1 MSTDEQQTSELLSAA
16 AARDTSSY
24 DHSAYL
30 GASSPEREAYQS
42 AMSVIA
48 KSEPTIA
55 ALIKGEL
62 GNQRSQL
69 KLIASENYASPA
81 VMLAMGNWLSD
92 KYAEGVPGHRFYAGC
107 EYVDQIE
114 RIAADHAKALFG
126 AEHAYVQPHSGIDA
140 NLVAFWAILAQR
152 VEGPFLGEHGVKH
165 INDLTDADWETLR
178 RGYGDQRMI
187 GMSLDAGGH
196 LTHGFRP
203 NISGKLFSQKNYGV
217 DPETEMLDY
226 DRVRKLAHEFKPL
239 ILIAGYSA
247 YPRKVNF
254 AKMKEIADE
263 VGATFMVDM
272 AHFAGLVAGK
282 QMTGDFD
289 PIPFADIVTTTTHKS
304 LRGPRGGMV
313 LCKKPLAEFVDK
325 GCPMVLGGPISNMM
339 AAKAVAFA
347 EARQPSFQ
355 DYAKRIVENAAALG
369 EGLVKRGARLVTGGT
384 ENHLVLVDV
393 RSFGLTGRQAET
405 ALEASGV
412 IVNRNSIPNDPNG
425 AWYTSGV
432 RLGTPA
438 LTTVGLGTDDMDEV
452 ADIIAG
458 VLTASEP
465 TSTPN
470 GPSLAKFSLDPAQI
484 ERARQRCADVLRTHP
499 LYPSIGV
506 L

>member
-1 MSTDEQQTSELLSAA
+1 MSINETSELVTAA
-16 AARDTSSY
+16 AARDTT
-24 DHSAYL
+24 AYITAPYE
-30 GASSPEREAYQS
+30 GAVSDERTAYEA
-42 AMSVIA
+42 ALRVIA
-48 KSEPTIA
+48 RSEPTIA
-55 ALIKGEL
+55 GLIRDEL

-81 VMLAMGNWLSD
+81 VMLAMGNWLTD

-107 EYVDQIE
+107 EYIDQIE
-114 RIAADHAKALFG
+114 SRAAEHACALFG
-126 AEHAYVQPHSGIDA
+126 ADHAYVQPHSGIDA
-140 NLVAFWAILAQR
+140 NLVAFWSILAHR
-152 VEGPFLGEHGVKH
+152 VETPFLSAHNAKH
-165 INDLTDADWETLR
+165 INDLSDTDWETLR
-178 RGYGDQRMI
+178 KFFGDQRMI

-217 DPETEMLDY
+217 DPTTELLDY
-226 DRVRKLAHEFKPL
+226 DRIRALALEFKPL

-247 YPRKVNF
+247 YPRRVNF
-254 AKMKEIADE
+254 AKMREIADE

-289 PIPFADIVTTTTHKS
+289 PIPFAHIVTTTTHKS

-313 LCKKPLAEFVDK
+313 LCTKELAEFVDK
-325 GCPMVLGGPISNMM
+325 GCPMVLGGPIPNMI

-347 EARQPSFQ
+347 EARQPSFV
-355 DYAKRIVENAAALG
+355 DYAQRIVDNAHALA
-369 EGLVKRGARLVTGGT
+369 EGLAKRGARLVTGGT
-384 ENHLVLVDV
+384 DNHLVVADA

-405 ALEASGV
+405 ALEVSGV

-425 AWYTSGV
+425 PWYTSGV

-438 LTTVGLGTDDMDEV
+438 LTTIGLGTDDMDEV
-452 ADIIAG
+452 ADIITG
-458 VLTASEP
+458 VLKAAEP
-465 TSTPN
+465 TQASN
-470 GPSLAKFSLDPAQI
+470 GPSLAKFALDPAVI
-484 ERARQRCADVLRTHP
+484 EATRARCAELLSHHP
-499 LYPSIGV
+499 LYASLGV

>member
-1 MSTDEQQTSELLSAA
+1 MSNLETSELVTAA
-16 AARDTSSY
+16 AARDTK
-24 DHSAYL
+24 AYITAPYE
-30 GASSPEREAYQS
+30 GAASDERTAYEA
-42 AMSVIA
+42 ALKVIA
-48 KSEPTIA
+48 RSEPTIA
-55 ALIKGEL
+55 GLIADEL

-114 RIAADHAKALFG
+114 TLAASHATALFG
-126 AEHAYVQPHSGIDA
+126 ADHAYVQPHSGIDA
-140 NLVAFWAILAQR
+140 NLVAFWSILAHR
-152 VEGPFLGEHGVKH
+152 VEAPYLVEHSAKH
-165 INDLTDADWETLR
+165 INDLNDADWEKLR
-178 RGYGDQRMI
+178 KHFGDQKMI
-187 GMSLDAGGH
+187 GMALDAGGH

-217 DPETEMLDY
+217 NPDTELLDY
-226 DRVRKLAHEFKPL
+226 DKVRELAHDFKPL

-254 AKMKEIADE
+254 AKMREIADE
-263 VGATFMVDM
+263 IGATFMVDM

-282 QMTGDFD
+282 QFTGDFD
-289 PIPFADIVTTTTHKS
+289 PVPFAHVVTTTTHKS

-313 LCKKPLAEFVDK
+313 LCKSEYSEFVDK
-325 GCPMVLGGPISNMM
+325 GCPMVLGGPIANMM

-347 EARQPSFQ
+347 EARQPSFI
-355 DYAKRIVENAAALG
+355 DYAKQIVDNANALA

-384 ENHLVLVDV
+384 DNHLVVADT

-405 ALEASGV
+405 ALEVSGI

-438 LTTVGLGTDDMDEV
+438 LTTIGLGTADMDEV
-452 ADIIAG
+452 ADIIAS
-458 VLTASEP
+458 VLKAAEP
-465 TSTPN
+465 TQASN
-470 GPSLAKFSLDPAQI
+470 GPSLAKFALDPKVI
-484 ERARQRCADVLRTHP
+484 EATRARCAELLSRHP
-499 LYPSIGV
+499 LYASLGV